1 MLDPNVSAIVNENK
15 QIFDP
20 NSDLIDTLLTK
31 ISMQDQEKKFDNDQQ
46 PDSSELNDQENNER
60 ESSFTVETT
69 KINRQLEMSNEEL
82 NNLIL
87 TLNTKAT

>member
-31 ISMQDQEKKFDNDQQ
+31 ISMQDQEKKFDNDQH
-46 PDSSELNDQENNER
+46 PDSSELNDQENNE
-60 ESSFTVETT
+60 
-69 KINRQLEMSNEEL
+69 
-82 NNLIL
+82 
-87 TLNTKAT
+87 